1 MLGSYTESAVDM
13 LDFFERQREWSYE
26 TFGPPEIRGPVG
38 PLKHLEKEAK
48 EAYQEQDLEKRKEEI
63 IDCLFL
69 SFDAAHRAGMGY
81 SEISR
86 IAMAKLKKNKGRKWP
101 DWRDAKPEEAVEHDR
116 SGEAK

>member
-1 MLGSYTESAVDM
+1 
-13 LDFFERQREWSYE
+13 
-26 TFGPPEIRGPVG
+26 
-38 PLKHLEKEAK
+38 
-48 EAYQEQDLEKRKEEI
+48 
-63 IDCLFL
+63 LFL